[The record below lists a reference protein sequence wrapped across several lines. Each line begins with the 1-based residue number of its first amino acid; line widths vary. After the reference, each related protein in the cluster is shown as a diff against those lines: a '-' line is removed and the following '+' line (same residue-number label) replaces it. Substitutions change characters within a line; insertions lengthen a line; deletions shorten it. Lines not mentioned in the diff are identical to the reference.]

1 MVRLHGFRWPA
12 SQVYKLM
19 ILVANIYRLAEM
31 FSLSLSLSRSN
42 LGIVWQECSLLPS
55 RLTKDVIKER
65 LQVEGQVKA
74 AI

>member
-1 MVRLHGFRWPA
+1 
-12 SQVYKLM
+12 M